1 MKRQDEPMDASTQ
14 FCPNE
19 ACAAR
24 GIKGAGNIRVHGYHP
39 QRYRCSTCKQ
49 TFSARRGTMLEGLRT
64 PAGVVVVVVTL
75 LCYGCPMQA
84 IVHAFDLDERTVAD
98 WQQRAGKH
106 CQRTHEALVER
117 GNVTSSQ
124 VQADEI
130 RAKGRRLIAWMALAI
145 DATSRL
151 WLAGVVHERRD
162 RALADRL
169 FQHVRA
175 CCGPIH
181 ALLVCTDGWAP
192 YPKSIMRAFREKVKK
207 TAGRGRCCL
216 ERWPGLCIATVIK
229 RTEKKRVVEIT
240 RTLALGAAEE
250 ARSLL
255 TMTTGCM
262 EFNTSLIERFNGTM
276 RERLAALTR
285 KCRHAA
291 QCCDTL
297 ERGMYLVGCT
307 YNVCWAHHELSNK
320 QHFGYPCSPA
330 MAAGLTDHLWSVAEL
345 LSYTVAPA
353 PWVAP
358 KRRGRPRKAP
368 LPEVPLP
375 KRPPG
380 RPRTTPLL
388 PSTG

>member
-1 MKRQDEPMDASTQ
+1 MGILSNMKPQDEPMDASTQ

-19 ACAAR
+19 ACSAR
-24 GIKGAGNIRVHGYHP
+24 GTTGAGNIRVHAYHP
-39 QRYRCSTCKQ
+39 QRYRCLTCKQ

-64 PAGVVVVVVTL
+64 PVELVLIVVTL
-75 LCYGCPMQA
+75 VCYGCPTQA

-106 CQRTHEALVER
+106 GQRIHEAVVAR
-117 GNVTSSQ
+117 GNVASSQ

-130 RAKGRRLIAWMALAI
+130 RAKGRKMLVWMALAM

-151 WLAGVVHERRD
+151 WLAGVVSERRD

-175 CCGPIH
+175 CMHPVH

-207 TAGRGRCCL
+207 TAGRGRCSL
-216 ERWPGLCIATVIK
+216 ARWPGLCIATVIK

-240 RTLALGAAEE
+240 RTLALGTAEQ

-255 TMTTGCM
+255 TMTTGCV

-291 QCCDTL
+291 HRLETL
-297 ERGMYLVGCT
+297 KRGMYLVGCT
-307 YNVCWAHHELSNK
+307 YNFCWTHHELSNK
-320 QHFGYPCSPA
+320 QHFGYPCTPA
-330 MAAGLTDHLWSVAEL
+330 MAAGLTDHRWSVTEL
-345 LSYTVAPA
+345 LNYKVAPV

-368 LPEVPLP
+368 LPEEPLP
-375 KRPPG
+375 KRPRG
-380 RPRTTPLL
+380 QPRKIA
-388 PSTG
+388 

>member
-1 MKRQDEPMDASTQ
+1 MKAQEEPMDASTQ

-19 ACAAR
+19 ACSAR
-24 GIKGAGNIRVHGYHP
+24 GTRGAGNIRVHTCHP
-39 QRYRCSTCKQ
+39 QRYRCLTCRK

-64 PAGVVVVVVTL
+64 PTGLVVVVVTL
-75 LCYGCPMQA
+75 LCYGCPTQA
-84 IVHAFDLDERTVAD
+84 IVHAFDLDERTVAA
-98 WQQRAGKH
+98 WQKRAGHH
-106 CQRTHEALVER
+106 CHRLHEALVTR
-117 GNVTSSQ
+117 GNVVSTQ

-130 RAKGRRLIAWMALAI
+130 RAKGRKFLAWIALAL

-151 WLAGVVHERRD
+151 WLAGVVSERRD

-169 FQHVRA
+169 FQQVRA
-175 CCGPIH
+175 CLPPRR

-240 RTLALGAAEE
+240 RTLALGTAEQ

-255 TMTTGCM
+255 TLTKGCV
-262 EFNTSLIERFNGTM
+262 EFNTALIERFNGTM
-276 RERLAALTR
+276 RERLAPLTR

-291 QCCDTL
+291 QRSETL
-297 ERGMYLVGCT
+297 EMGMYLVGCT
-307 YNVCWAHHELSNK
+307 YNWCWPHHELSNRT
-320 QHFGYPCSPA
+320 HFGYPCTPA
-330 MAAGLTDHLWSVAEL
+330 MAAGLTDHLWSVTEL
-345 LSYTVAPA
+345 LNYKVRPA

-358 KRRGRPRKAP
+358 KRRGRPRKEP
-368 LPEVPLP
+368 LSDQTAP
-375 KRPPG
+375 KRQRG
-380 RPRTTPLL
+380 RPRA
-388 PSTG
+388 ST

>member
-1 MKRQDEPMDASTQ
+1 
-14 FCPNE
+14 
-19 ACAAR
+19 
-24 GIKGAGNIRVHGYHP
+24 
-39 QRYRCSTCKQ
+39 
-49 TFSARRGTMLEGLRT
+49 LRT
-64 PAGVVVVVVTL
+64 PVEVVVVVVTL

-84 IVHAFDLDERTVAD
+84 IVHAFDVDERTVAD
-98 WQQRAGKH
+98 WQQRAGTH

-117 GNVTSSQ
+117 GQVASSQ

-130 RAKGRRLIAWMALAI
+130 RAKGRKLIAWMALAI

-151 WLAGVVHERRD
+151 WLAGVVSERRD

-175 CCGPIH
+175 CCSPMH

-192 YPKSIMRAFREKVKK
+192 YPKSSRRAFREQVKK
-207 TAGRGRCCL
+207 TVGRGRCCL
-216 ERWPGLCIATVIK
+216 ERWPGRCIATVIK

-255 TMTTGCM
+255 TMTMGCRACNTSLRAC
-262 EFNTSLIERFNGTM
+262 NTSLIERCNGTM

-291 QCCDTL
+291 PCCDTL
-297 ERGMYLVGCT
+297 ERGMYVVGCT

-320 QHFGYPCSPA
+320 QHFG
-330 MAAGLTDHLWSVAEL
+330 
-345 LSYTVAPA
+345 
-353 PWVAP
+353 
-358 KRRGRPRKAP
+358 
-368 LPEVPLP
+368 
-375 KRPPG
+375 
-380 RPRTTPLL
+380 
-388 PSTG
+388 